1 MAARNG
7 RMLMRRAYNLSLRTT
22 STKGSQTL
30 SQAAQVR
37 YRCKGSEG
45 SQDGGGFSSFKKT
58 FKEKIE
64 GDAEMKKTMA
74 DLEKQAEM
82 LKGRA
87 GEGQAAIMS
96 SLGKLAEA
104 AQGITKQAKTATE
117 TLSET
122 VTKTSSGVRS
132 AVSSAA
138 DKASESEL
146 LKDAKTGVDKLK
158 EQATQAFKPG
168 EDDGKSGPEAKATQA
183 EGASS
188 EKNERGSTLDDA
200 TENSEG
206 DTASASPKAED
217 KAEEQSFFK
226 RIVST
231 VVGAYKEEYRLAMMS
246 ENELETERMQK
257 KVTAE
262 EERLANQGPLSDRT
276 EVTLSEVKQT
286 GWEKRWGWIKEKAE
300 GSQAFDRLQGTAEGV
315 KKSAFYAKAQEN
327 VEDMRERWETS
338 DSRVVAGLQNT
349 YDSFTQENEQAR
361 AYRII
366 RERDGDFDMIR
377 FMNMFQED
385 IPVILTAY
393 LKGDME
399 TLKNKQVGSELQER
413 MAAQMAPLK
422 ADGLTVDNQ
431 ILDTSAVELVEV
443 FLQNENPMI
452 LLRCSCQQVNCVRDK
467 FGNVTEGAVDDIQS
481 VAYAWVL
488 EQDGAETASPGAPP
502 KWIVREMQV
511 QGMQA
516 IV

>member
-1 MAARNG
+1 
-7 RMLMRRAYNLSLRTT
+7 
-22 STKGSQTL
+22 
-30 SQAAQVR
+30 
-37 YRCKGSEG
+37 
-45 SQDGGGFSSFKKT
+45 
-58 FKEKIE
+58 
-64 GDAEMKKTMA
+64 MA

-168 EDDGKSGPEAKATQA
+168 EPGSRHIEYVTSSTPFLSGSGIATATIDFPIERYGCQFEAAESSRLTHARITTHDDGKSGPEAKATQA

-246 ENELETERMQK
+246 ENGRSLDDSTPTLELETERMQK

-399 TLKNKQVGSELQER
+399 TLKNKQEMS
-413 MAAQMAPLK
+413 
-422 ADGLTVDNQ
+422 
-431 ILDTSAVELVEV
+431 
-443 FLQNENPMI
+443 
-452 LLRCSCQQVNCVRDK
+452 
-467 FGNVTEGAVDDIQS
+467 GAVRTWDRNF
-481 VAYAWVL
+481 
-488 EQDGAETASPGAPP
+488 QDGAETASPGAPP